1 MLFRSPGLFVCSK
14 SAALLRCSGSPFPT
28 PLAVAFLAGV
38 ALRCVADGGVQGLF
52 CRLKGFEMG
61 VLVSL

>member
-1 MLFRSPGLFVCSK
+1 MCSE